1 MGRLGVVL
9 GPSWGYLGPSWGCL
23 GPSWDVLG
31 RLGTVLRCLGAV
43 LRPFWCHLGPPCGRL
58 GVVLARFGASRAVL
72 RPFWCHLGPPCG
84 RLGVVLARFGASRA
98 SSPGRVR
105 PCIAPTRPGQW
116 PRACQTLHC
125 HFHPL
130 DPSHKFPSSRSV
142 RKSNARFQNQP
153 VSTGQCPSVT
163 RAILAARFQN
173 QPVSTGQCPSV
184 TRAVLAEP
192 DQLRVFPRTRMGN
205 GIVSEFQQWRGYTWQ

>member
-1 MGRLGVVL
+1 MGPSGAILGPSWDVVGRLGTVLGRLGVVL

-43 LRPFWCHLGPPCGRL
+43 LRPFWG
-58 GVVLARFGASRAVL
+58 
-72 RPFWCHLGPPCG
+72 HLGPPCG

-163 RAILAARFQN
+163 RA
-173 QPVSTGQCPSV
+173 
-184 TRAVLAEP
+184 VLAEP
-192 DQLRVFPRTRMGN
+192 D
-205 GIVSEFQQWRGYTWQ
+205 